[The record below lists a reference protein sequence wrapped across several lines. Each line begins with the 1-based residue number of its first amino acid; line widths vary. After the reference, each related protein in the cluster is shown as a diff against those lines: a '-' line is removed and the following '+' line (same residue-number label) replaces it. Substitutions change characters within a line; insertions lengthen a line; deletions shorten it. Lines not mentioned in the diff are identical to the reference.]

1 MSPALANLERLLLE
15 RQVVH
20 DNPCLSMCISQTTIR
35 MDAAGN
41 RAPDKKR
48 AMHKIDGTV
57 ALLQALA
64 QIPAAQA
71 SSICIEAL
79 IG

>member
-1 MSPALANLERLLLE
+1 
-15 RQVVH
+15 
-20 DNPCLSMCISQTTIR
+20 